1 MSFRPGEAPEGPLRL
16 WRDPEN
22 GMVAGVMAGIADY
35 AGIRPW
41 QARALALVGLM
52 LFPPVTFLAYV
63 AAAILLKPRPRDT
76 HLSPEAEGF
85 WRSMG
90 RDPRG
95 TFGTLRYRFR
105 EIDRRIAGIERTVT
119 SADFKLR
126 RDFRDLE
133 R

>member
-1 MSFRPGEAPEGPLRL
+1 MSERTDEAPEGPLRL
-16 WRDPEN
+16 WRDPAN
-22 GMVAGVMAGIADY
+22 GMIAGVMAGLADY

-41 QARALALVGLM
+41 QARALGLLALVM
-52 LFPPVTFLAYV
+52 FTPYAFLAYV
-63 AAAILLKPRPRDT
+63 AAAILLKPRPPRQP
-76 HLSPEAEGF
+76 LSPEAEGF
-85 WRSMG
+85 WRSMS

-119 SADFKLR
+119 SPDFKLR
-126 RDFRDLE
+126 REFRDLE